1 MRWRSWASTSSTSFQ
16 SLQSWS
22 STFRDRERLALTLS
36 LSRSAGEGTLDGQ
49 RVRMTPSPAKRERA
63 GARAI
68 VITLSPISEV
78 LAEPV
83 ADAADEAVRLLARG
97 TVRFRRLDVGLDGVG
112 EEADAGGEGGAA
124 GGLGEAADADR
135 PAHADLLVEH
145 HGGELARAGELAGAA
160 GQHDAAAGDLV
171 EAAGLEARAHQLEGL
186 LEARLHDADEDR
198 FRDRRRL
205 RRVVLADLRHADHLA
220 LVGGRG
226 DAVAVER
233 LHALGV
239 DERRREA
246 AGDVVRDV
254 CAAHRQ
260 AVGVDDVAVEEDGDG
275 GGAAA
280 HVDDGDAEVHLVL
293 YEGGEA
299 GGVGR
304 DDQRL
309 DVEMAALDAG
319 LQVAQR
325 PGGGG
330 DEVHVDAEPLAIHAA
345 RIADAAAAV
354 DGVADG
360 NRMDEAAVLAA
371 VQMAAM
377 VECS

>member
-1 MRWRSWASTSSTSFQ
+1 MPWRSWASTSSTSFQ
-16 SLQSWS
+16 SLQCWS
-22 STFRDRERLALTLS
+22 STFRDRDAVAALPAPLF
-36 LSRSAGEGTLDGQ
+36 L
-49 RVRMTPSPAKRERA
+49 VMPAKA
-63 GARAI
+63 GIQGKRRPLASVDSRFRGNDNEGSGKS
-68 VITLSPISEV
+68 ITLSPISEV

-83 ADAADEAVRLLARG
+83 ADAADEAVRLHARG
-97 TVRFRRLDVGLDGVG
+97 TVRFRSLDVGLDGVG

-135 PAHADLLVEH
+135 AAHADLLVEH

-239 DERRREA
+239 DERRRQA
-246 AGDVVRDV
+246 AGDVVGDV
-254 CAAHRQ
+254 TAADGNG
-260 AVGVDDVAVEEDGDG
+260 VGVDHVAV
-275 GGAAA
+275 
-280 HVDDGDAEVHLVL
+280 
-293 YEGGEA
+293 
-299 GGVGR
+299 
-304 DDQRL
+304 
-309 DVEMAALDAG
+309 
-319 LQVAQR
+319 
-325 PGGGG
+325 
-330 DEVHVDAEPLAIHAA
+330 
-345 RIADAAAAV
+345 
-354 DGVADG
+354 
-360 NRMDEAAVLAA
+360 
-371 VQMAAM
+371 
-377 VECS
+377 